1 MWKSV
6 DGYEGRY
13 EVSDD
18 GLVKSLDRVLIDRNG
33 QHRAWRGRMMK
44 QTKSHGRDG
53 DGYIV
58 VNLRKNGSSYVV
70 PVHVLV
76 ANAFIPNPLGL
87 PTVNHIDGNK
97 NNNNVTNLEWAT
109 YGENNTHALRC
120 GLREPRSN
128 PIVQKAFDGTVIA
141 TFCSVSEASRV
152 TGIGRGV
159 ISHCVNHRI
168 KSAGGYVWEKLL
180 EGLTT
185 IS

>member
-1 MWKSV
+1 MWKPI
-6 DGYEGRY
+6 DGYEGFY

-18 GLVKSLDRVLIDRNG
+18 GAVKSLDRIVIDRNG
-33 QHRAWRGRMMK
+33 QHRLWRGRIMK
-44 QTKSHGRDG
+44 QTKSRGRDG

-58 VNLRKNGSSYVV
+58 VNLRKNGSSHVV

-76 ANAFIPNPLGL
+76 ANAFIPNPLRL
-87 PTVNHIDGNK
+87 STVNHIDGNK
-97 NNNNVTNLEWAT
+97 NNNRVANLEWTT
-109 YGENNTHALRC
+109 YRENNIHALTH

-128 PIVQKAFDGTVIA
+128 PVVQKTLDGMVVS
-141 TFCSVSEASRV
+141 TFRTVSEASRV
-152 TGIGRGV
+152 TGISRGM
-159 ISHCVNHRI
+159 ISHCVNHRV